1 MKDYKCRKCKGTD
14 FKWVV
19 RKHPKTGLTYDTRSC
34 LSCRKKSDTRYRKK
48 ITDQG
53 YFKEWR
59 KANNKHIREY
69 QRDYYKDK
77 YRVRNAKYSKTL
89 KQRTFGNKKD
99 IIEFYKNCPNGY
111 EVDHI
116 VPINGRN
123 VSGLHTIDNLQYLT
137 IEDNR
142 KKSNKY

>member
-1 MKDYKCRKCKGTD
+1 MKTCKKCNGTR
-14 FKWVV
+14 FTPVK
-19 RKHPKTGLTYDTRSC
+19 RTNYKTGQIYMSSKCMDCANSYQ
-34 LSCRKKSDTRYRKK
+34 KKSGVVSKW
-48 ITDQG
+48 Q
-53 YFKEWR
+53 

-69 QRDYYKDK
+69 QTEYYGSENR
-77 YRVRNAKYSKTL
+77 YRVRNAKHSKTL
-89 KQRTFGNKKD
+89 KQRTFGSKKD

>member
-1 MKDYKCRKCKGTD
+1 MSSKCMDCANS
-14 FKWVV
+14 
-19 RKHPKTGLTYDTRSC
+19 YQ
-34 LSCRKKSDTRYRKK
+34 KKSGVVSKW
-48 ITDQG
+48 Q
-53 YFKEWR
+53 

-69 QRDYYKDK
+69 QTEYYGSDNRQ
-77 YRVRNAKYSKTL
+77 RVRNAKYSKTL
-89 KQRTFGNKKD
+89 KQRTFGSKKD

-123 VSGLHTIDNLQYLT
+123 VSGLHTRDNLQYLT